1 MVLSLTN
8 ERDMTPIIQ
17 SKRLWTSETIYPKIH
32 KLMTSSGI
40 TKTNLTDAIASSVI
54 FDNTRVIT
62 S

>member
-1 MVLSLTN
+1 M
-8 ERDMTPIIQ
+8 DG
-17 SKRLWTSETIYPKIH
+17 SETIYPKIH
-32 KLMTSSGI
+32 KLMTSSGLKI